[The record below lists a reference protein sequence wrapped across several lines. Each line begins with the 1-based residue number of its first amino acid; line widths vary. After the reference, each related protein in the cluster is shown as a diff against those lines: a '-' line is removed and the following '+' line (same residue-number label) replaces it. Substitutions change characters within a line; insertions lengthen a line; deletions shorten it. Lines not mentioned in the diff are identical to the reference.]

1 MALAGKKASIYMAGG
16 ESEAFTDEA
25 MVADEDRIVYT
36 IGYQLKAFW
45 DPEAPVTVE
54 VDGETVN
61 PATYSVAY
69 AGGRIRFH
77 QALEEGAVVT
87 ASGKAFP
94 SISKIGE
101 GRSWE
106 IDLNVDTEETTV
118 FGNDWKTYKA
128 LINGGTVRL
137 ERFAVDLFFQE
148 ELFRPLYLLL
158 YVSEDVEP
166 RLECI
171 GRLTNDSI
179 QAAAKGLITETVEF
193 VIDGEP
199 NLVEAS

>member
-1 MALAGKKASIYMAGG
+1 MALAGKKASIYMASG
-16 ESEAFTDEA
+16 ESVAFTDEA
-25 MVADEDRIVYT
+25 MVADANRIVYT
-36 IGYQLKAFW
+36 IGNALKAYW

-54 VDGETVN
+54 VDGETAN

-77 QALEEGAVVT
+77 EAQASGAVVT
-87 ASGKAFP
+87 VSGKAFP
-94 SISKIGE
+94 TISQIGQ

-106 IDLNVDTEETTV
+106 IALNVDTEETTV
-118 FGNDWKTYKA
+118 FGDDWKTYQA
-128 LINGGTVRL
+128 LLNGGTVRL
-137 ERFAVDLFFQE
+137 ERFAVDLFFIE

-158 YVSEDVEP
+158 YVSEDTEP

-171 GRLTNDSI
+171 GRLTSDSI
-179 QAAAKGLITETVEF
+179 QAATRGLIGETVEF
-193 VIDGEP
+193 IIDGEP